1 MRDRATRADT
11 SHIQQYVGKAYVPLL
26 GAMSDESEAEEAAEA
41 KPVPFTD
48 FCGVPARMAQD
59 LKQMADDMG
68 WTAEDKTYVSMKKA
82 CEAKMKAYM
91 KQQAD
96 DGEKKKKKK
105 AEVATADGGRKTP
118 VITWGDT
125 HEFSFTGWQ
134 DIPDLLHSG
143 VGGSGWGRTAP
154 KLKTGGN
161 LYRGN
166 ATTKV
171 FFDTLECM
179 VAQCTLTAEGAKVKI
194 KTGEYDGEDETL
206 APEPESLSEPV
217 PDPVPEPVSEPAP
230 QAKKGKKKK
239 KEEAAEEEPAKEL
252 PIPSIIRGG
261 GRPKKAKNKRKEPP
275 PTVEVTYTKPAAPAP
290 APEPAP
296 KRSRRATTMK

>member
-1 MRDRATRADT
+1 
-11 SHIQQYVGKAYVPLL
+11 
-26 GAMSDESEAEEAAEA
+26 MSDSEAEEAEA
-41 KPVPFTD
+41 KPVQPSISD
-48 FCGVPARMAQD
+48 FCGVPARLAQE
-59 LKQMADDMG
+59 LKQMAEDMG
-68 WTAEDKTYVSMKKA
+68 WSADDKTYMSMKKA

-230 QAKKGKKKK
+230 QAKKRKKK

-261 GRPKKAKNKRKEPP
+261 GRPKKARGRKEPP